1 MSKLLS
7 RCLREESGT
16 EVIEYAL
23 LLGLVVVGCIAV
35 LSALG
40 VKVVGRLDPLFSTR
54 CNRRAVAATNMA
66 GTRALLRS
74 WPLLAHSLPTRCEAS
89 NRVGDAA
96 RQTSACAERSH
107 GRCPARGP
115 GSSRTRGPAR

>member
-1 MSKLLS
+1 MTATVPAKAWGVFMSREIVMSKLLS

-40 VKVVGRLDPLFSTR
+40 VKVVGRWTTILD
-54 CNRRAVAATNMA
+54 
-66 GTRALLRS
+66 
-74 WPLLAHSLPTRCEAS
+74 SL
-89 NRVGDAA
+89 
-96 RQTSACAERSH
+96 
-107 GRCPARGP
+107 
-115 GSSRTRGPAR
+115 

>member
-40 VKVVGRLDPLFSTR
+40 VKVVGRWTSILE
-54 CNRRAVAATNMA
+54 
-66 GTRALLRS
+66 
-74 WPLLAHSLPTRCEAS
+74 SL
-89 NRVGDAA
+89 
-96 RQTSACAERSH
+96 
-107 GRCPARGP
+107 
-115 GSSRTRGPAR
+115 